1 MKQLYF
7 TSLFFALITIIYQ
20 STPAGII
27 PLSVDYARY
36 KGKGNYTI
44 IEFYISFY
52 QNNLIYNKNDKIF
65 TAEYKVSIQ
74 IQQNDSTLYQNT
86 THRISN
92 IDSLQQILPSNKFL
106 DFFCFQLLEGSYK
119 AKIKI
124 IDNYSGKM
132 GEYFLEFSIN
142 PFPTDSLTLSDVQF
156 ASRISQDS
164 TSNEFQKNSYIVI
177 PNPENIYSIT
187 MPVLYYY
194 AELYNLTKKGELEGE
209 YSLRVSITDQDGKI
223 SKDYPE
229 KIVPKPG
236 DSAVL
241 VGGHNVVTLTNGI
254 YSFNIEAIDL
264 QNGSKVSVSKAF
276 SFLRPTRKKIFE
288 EDSIDISSSDQV
300 LYSAYVNLDESEMD
314 LEFSKAKYIATSEEI
329 KIYTTLDIEGKRQFL
344 YNFWQK
350 FDWDPSDNV
359 NEFKENY
366 FNLANYATLNFSVM
380 KKEGWKSDRGRVLLT
395 YGRPNE
401 IDRYHMSVDKAP
413 YEIWQYHELE
423 GGVIFVFAD
432 LSGFGDFELLHS
444 TYSKEFYQP
453 DWERLIIKTRNRI
466 DFYNR

>member
-1 MKQLYF
+1 M
-7 TSLFFALITIIYQ
+7 FFALITIIYQ
-20 STPAGII
+20 STPAVII

-65 TAEYKVSIQ
+65 TAEYKASIQ

-92 IDSLQQILPSNKFL
+92 IDSLNQILPTNKFL
-106 DFFCFQLLEGSYK
+106 DIFCFQLLEGSYK
-119 AKIKI
+119 AKINI
-124 IDNYSGKM
+124 TDNYSGKM
-132 GEYFLEFSIN
+132 GEYFLEFSID
-142 PFPTDSLTLSDVQF
+142 PFVTDSLTLSDIQF

-164 TSNEFQKNSYIVI
+164 TPNEFQKNSYLVI
-177 PNPENIYSIT
+177 PNPENLYSIT

-209 YSLRVSITDQDGKI
+209 YSLRISITDQDGKI
-223 SKDYPE
+223 IKDYPE
-229 KIVPKPG
+229 KIVSKPG
-236 DSAVL
+236 NSAVL
-241 VGGHNVVTLTNGI
+241 VGGHNVVTLTSGI

-264 QNGSKVSVSKAF
+264 QNGSKARASKTF
-276 SFLRPTRKKIFE
+276 SFLKPTRKKMFE
-288 EDSIDISSSDQV
+288 EDTIHILQPDQI
-300 LYSAYVNLDESEMD
+300 LFPAYANLAESEMD
-314 LEFSKAKYIATSEEI
+314 LEFNKAKYIATSKEI
-329 KIYTTLDIEGKRQFL
+329 KIYSTLDIEGKRQFL
-344 YNFWQK
+344 HNFWRK
-350 FDWDPSDNV
+350 FDRNPTDNV

-366 FNLANYATLNFSVM
+366 LDLANYASLNFSVM
-380 KKEGWKSDRGRVLLT
+380 KKEGWKTDRGRILLT
-395 YGRPNE
+395 YGRPSE

-413 YEIWQYHELE
+413 YEIWHYHELE

-466 DFYNR
+466 DFYNQ